1 MVRALSNKQPATG
14 DLQSAT
20 CHLQHATST
29 KASFMNIDEK
39 HKNLLIALGLK
50 EEDFTLFD
58 GKTVT
63 YEFDGSK
70 GVRIYDPY
78 YSTSYKEYIDV
89 DGWSSWSTEQD
100 SFTSDILHEAKA
112 EAERREKLS
121 PKPTQEEL
129 AHSIKMKFGKQD
141 S

>member
-1 MVRALSNKQPATG
+1 
-14 DLQSAT
+14 
-20 CHLQHATST
+20 
-29 KASFMNIDEK
+29 MNIDEK
-39 HKNLLIALGLK
+39 HKELLKAMGIK
-50 EEDFTLFD
+50 EEDFILFD
-58 GKTVT
+58 GSTVT
-63 YEFDGSK
+63 YEFDEKK

-78 YSTSYKEYIDV
+78 YSTSYSEYIDV

-100 SFTSDILHEAKA
+100 SFTSDILREAKA

-129 AHSIKMKFGKQD
+129 AHSIKVKFGKQD

>member
-1 MVRALSNKQPATG
+1 MIIE
-14 DLQSAT
+14 D
-20 CHLQHATST
+20 
-29 KASFMNIDEK
+29 K
-39 HKNLLIALGLK
+39 HKKLLLAMGIQ
-50 EEDFTLFD
+50 EEDFRLFD

-63 YEFDGSK
+63 YEFDEKK
-70 GVRIYDPY
+70 GVRLYDPY
-78 YSTSYKEYIDV
+78 YHTSYPEYIDV

-129 AHSIKMKFGKQD
+129 SASLKGKFGKKE

>member
-1 MVRALSNKQPATG
+1 MHIN
-14 DLQSAT
+14 
-20 CHLQHATST
+20 
-29 KASFMNIDEK
+29 EK
-39 HKNLLIALGLK
+39 HKRLLMELGLK

-58 GKTVT
+58 GRTVT
-63 YEFDGSK
+63 YEFDAKK

-78 YSTSYKEYIDV
+78 YSTTYSEYIDV

-100 SFTSDILHEAKA
+100 SFTSDILREAKA

-129 AHSIKMKFGKQD
+129 AHSIKVKFGKQD

>member
-1 MVRALSNKQPATG
+1 
-14 DLQSAT
+14 
-20 CHLQHATST
+20 
-29 KASFMNIDEK
+29 MNIDEK
-39 HKNLLIALGLK
+39 HKNLLKDLGLK
-50 EEDFTLFD
+50 EEDFSLFD

-63 YEFDGSK
+63 YEYDANK

-78 YSTSYKEYIDV
+78 YSTSYSEYIDV

-100 SFTSDILHEAKA
+100 SFTSDILREAKA

-129 AHSIKMKFGKQD
+129 AHSIKVKFGKKET
-141 S
+141 

>member
-1 MVRALSNKQPATG
+1 
-14 DLQSAT
+14 
-20 CHLQHATST
+20 
-29 KASFMNIDEK
+29 MNIDEK
-39 HKNLLIALGLK
+39 HKELLKTMRIK
-50 EEDFTLFD
+50 EEDFILFD
-58 GKTVT
+58 GSTVT
-63 YEFDGSK
+63 YEFDEKK

-78 YSTSYKEYIDV
+78 YSTSYSEYIDV

-100 SFTSDILHEAKA
+100 SFTSDILREAKA

-129 AHSIKMKFGKQD
+129 AHSIKVKFGKQD

>member
-1 MVRALSNKQPATG
+1 
-14 DLQSAT
+14 
-20 CHLQHATST
+20 
-29 KASFMNIDEK
+29 MNIDEE
-39 HKNLLIALGLK
+39 HKNLLKAIGIK
-50 EEDFTLFD
+50 EEDFILFD

-63 YEFDGSK
+63 YEFDAKK

-78 YSTSYKEYIDV
+78 YSTSYTEYIDV